1 MSTVEVKSA
10 TSTAPAGDWKTL
22 YTVPALKTAIVKSLL
37 VSEYINT
44 AQTNVR
50 VGILRSG
57 AISQLYV
64 TASLTGLASLNV
76 LASTITLQAGD
87 ALVTGSDG
95 GFIGVP
101 INLAGSSFESTFL
114 LVDGS
119 TWVSINSTGEVCRS
133 TNSGITW
140 GKPISPAGSVTVIA
154 AVKIGSSWFFYLSS
168 GTTAWRSLDAGVT
181 WASVAISN
189 GPTNKVTYQNGLVFN
204 GTVWGGTNNT
214 SPSRLTTTTDGVSWT
229 LAAAAFS
236 GAVQSL
242 AWSGTHWVGSVSG
255 GGNIDRS
262 TNGASW
268 STVATGV
275 SGTLS
280 ARSTL
285 SNGSGTV
292 VVCSSGCSVSTDH
305 GATWT
310 TTGAMNGNN
319 NTSIMFVGGYFLT
332 FYGTNGYYYASAT
345 GFSAA
350 QFQVRLGANNP
361 QSSQF
366 FGNIPDGTFVYQEGG
381 MNRFFQGTAA
391 NIPASPYGFAASAA
405 ILEVTP

>member
-1 MSTVEVKSA
+1 MSSVEVKSA

-44 AQTNVR
+44 AQANVR

-87 ALVTGSDG
+87 ALVTGSEG

-119 TWVSINSTGEVCRS
+119 TWVSINSTGEVRRS
-133 TNSGITW
+133 TDSGITW

-181 WASVAISN
+181 WASVAITN
-189 GPTNKVTYQNGLVFN
+189 GPTIKVTYQNGLIFN
-204 GTVWGGTNNT
+204 GTVYGGLA
-214 SPSRLTTTTDGVSWT
+214 SRLTTTTDGISWT

-236 GAVQSL
+236 GSAEGL
-242 AWSGTHWVGSVSG
+242 AWSGTHWVASING
-255 GGNIDRS
+255 GGNINRS
-262 TNGASW
+262 TDGASW

-275 SGTLS
+275 SGTLA
-280 ARSTL
+280 ARSVL

-292 VVCSSGCSVSTDH
+292 VVVSTGCSVSTNH

-310 TTGAMNGNN
+310 TTGAMSGNN
-319 NTSIMFVGGYFLT
+319 NTPIMFVGGYFLT

-345 GFSAA
+345 GFSAV

-361 QSSQF
+361 QSGQF

-391 NIPASPYGFAASAA
+391 NIPAGPYGFAASAA